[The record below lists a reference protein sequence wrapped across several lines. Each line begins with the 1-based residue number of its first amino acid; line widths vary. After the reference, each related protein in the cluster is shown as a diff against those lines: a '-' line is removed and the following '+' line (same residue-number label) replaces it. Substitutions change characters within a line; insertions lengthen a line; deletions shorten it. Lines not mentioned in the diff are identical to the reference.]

1 MTIRFQCQKQERFTI
16 YIFQHRNGVLQ
27 GYQIHVKHVGNGS
40 KAFHS
45 NVTLNAT
52 ATRLLLA
59 ANLSLGEAYSVRAC
73 ALTGAGRGPFSDP
86 VAFTMDPALLVKYPI
101 VR

>member
-1 MTIRFQCQKQERFTI
+1 MFPL
-16 YIFQHRNGVLQ
+16 QHRNGVLQ
-27 GYQIHVKHVGNGS
+27 GYQIHVKHGNGS

-52 ATRLLLA
+52 ATRLVLA